1 MGKKKKKEKCNKCAK
16 RSRNVDR
23 VVLEKEKSLFL
34 IFFFKF
40 PALIPL
46 AVFAAFIFYEIPLF
60 VHVMNSQWR
69 IILFE

>member
-1 MGKKKKKEKCNKCAK
+1 MQQMCQEKQKC
-16 RSRNVDR
+16 RSCSTWER
-23 VVLEKEKSLFL
+23 EKLVSDF
-34 IFFFKF
+34 FFFKF